1 VKFLTSIRTKVW
13 MTVLVVFAGYLVS
26 TLSSFSLNA
35 KLSEHL
41 THLRGYD
48 FFLAMKSTKAQSA
61 FKEQAAL
68 YEDAY
73 LTGNRESAQKGNAMT
88 ADILAILDE
97 MIETVNS
104 CSHRGHTTP
113 FMGLFIRHNAG
124 RLLDLRQRYRDFSS
138 EAATIYLRASRNEDT
153 PELRQAIRRLGETKG
168 ALHRDFA
175 ETEVLYVSSFER
187 GIDRMKAAA
196 SRETYFLLSL
206 FVAVLVA
213 AAAITNFVAT
223 RLLVKPLRR
232 VHDMVASFAKGSIEP
247 PSLIPSDRKDE
258 IGELEG
264 AFYQMT
270 VDLKSTTV
278 SKHYV
283 DNVIKSMTD
292 SLVVVTT
299 KGTVKTVNETTL
311 DLLGYTAGEIT
322 GRPFSMIFEESD
334 DEAVVFR
341 TSGVR
346 TLLRKALIRNIEK
359 RYRTRDG
366 RTIPVLV
373 SLAAMTAEDGS
384 FQGLVCVARDITE
397 RKRAEEALRQS
408 ERDLKNIMN
417 SVHAGIIVID
427 PSDHVIVDANDYALT
442 MLGLAK
448 DAVVGRSCR
457 SLICPS
463 LEDAC
468 PISDLNA
475 PAESAERLLVTST
488 GGSIPILKSAVPV
501 VYRGR
506 PHFIESFI
514 DISPLKQA
522 ESKLQALAAKLG
534 QSNEELK
541 EINEELKNFA
551 YIVSHDLRAPLVN
564 IKGFSVELGSAVGE
578 IKSFLSTSLPHARPE
593 ERARIETIIGE
604 DVQEALNFISSSITR
619 MDALISAI
627 LNLSRLGRRAL
638 SPEPVDMTGLVHG
651 ILKTLAHQLE
661 ERSAR
666 VTVGTLPAMEADKTA
681 LGMIFGNLLD
691 NAVKYLDRTRP
702 GEIDVS
708 AERRNGEFLFRIRD
722 NGRGIAESDV
732 HKVFDLFCR
741 AAHNPDV
748 PGEGMGLAYVR
759 TLVRRHGGRI
769 WCESKLGEGTT
780 FCFTLSTPRV

>member
-1 VKFLTSIRTKVW
+1 MKFLTSIRTKVW
-13 MTVLVVFAGYLVS
+13 MTVLVVFAGYLVA

-35 KLSEHL
+35 KFSEHL

-48 FFLAMKSTKAQSA
+48 FFLAMKGTKAQSA
-61 FKEQAAL
+61 FKEQTAL

-73 LTGNRESAQKGNAMT
+73 LTGSRESALKGNAMA
-88 ADILAILDE
+88 ADISAILDE

-104 CSHRGHTTP
+104 CSHRDHTTP
-113 FMGLFIRHNAG
+113 FMGLFIRHNAD
-124 RLLDLRQRYRDFSS
+124 RLLDLRQRYRAFSA
-138 EAATIYLRASRNEDT
+138 EAATVYLRASRNEDT
-153 PELRQAIRRLGETKG
+153 PALRNAIHRLGEAKSV
-168 ALHRDFA
+168 LHRDFA

-187 GIDRMKAAA
+187 GIDRMKSAAR
-196 SRETYFLLSL
+196 RETYFLPSL
-206 FVAVLVA
+206 FVVVLIA
-213 AAAITNFVAT
+213 AAVITNFVAT
-223 RLLVKPLRR
+223 RLLIRPLRR

-299 KGTVKTVNETTL
+299 KGTIKTVNETTL
-311 DLLGYTAGEIT
+311 DLLGYTTGEIS

-341 TSGVR
+341 NSGVR
-346 TLLRKALIRNIEK
+346 TLLRQAIIRNIEK

-397 RKRAEEALRQS
+397 RKRAEEAMRQS

-417 SVHAGIIVID
+417 SIRAGIIVID
-427 PSDHVIVDANDYALT
+427 PSDHVIVDANAYALT
-442 MLGLAK
+442 MIGAEK
-448 DAVVGRSCR
+448 DVVVGKSCR
-457 SLICPS
+457 ALVCPS
-463 LEDAC
+463 PDDAC
-468 PISDLNA
+468 PITDLHA
-475 PAESAERLLVTST
+475 PADNAERLLVTAS
-488 GGSIPILKSAVPV
+488 GESIPILKSAVPV
-501 VYRGR
+501 LYRGR
-506 PHFIESFI
+506 QHLIESFI
-514 DISPLKQA
+514 DISQLKQA
-522 ESKLQALAAKLG
+522 ESKLQMLAAKLG
-534 QSNEELK
+534 HSNEELK
-541 EINEELKNFA
+541 EINEELKNFT

-564 IKGFSVELGSAVGE
+564 IKGFSIELGAAVGE
-578 IKSFLSTSLPHARPE
+578 IKSFLSTSLSQASPE
-593 ERARIETIIGE
+593 DRARIETIMVQ
-604 DVQEALNFISSSITR
+604 DVQEALGFISSSVAR

-627 LNLSRLGRRAL
+627 LNLSRLGRREL
-638 SPEPVDMTGLVHG
+638 SPEPVDVTALVHG

-666 VTVGTLPAMEADKTA
+666 VTVGTLPAVEADKTA

-691 NAVKYLDRTRP
+691 NAVKYLDRSRA
-702 GEIDVS
+702 GEIDVL
-708 AERRNGEFLFRIRD
+708 AERRNGEFLFRVRD
-722 NGRGIAESDV
+722 NGRGIAEGDV

-741 AAHNPDV
+741 AGNPDV

-780 FCFTLSTPRV
+780 FCFTFSTPRA